1 MEGFQRVQRTTVS
14 FDATHRPAGWLTHRL
29 TVGADWT
36 DTRNSELDRPVGNN
50 PLGSAEA
57 QRQSAQYLTLD
68 YWATVA
74 LAAGDVTFASTAGA
88 QYYERQR
95 DWLYAQGVGFAA
107 PTLETLSGTAVRTV
121 EEDFLENR
129 TVGAYIQE
137 QFGWRDRL
145 FLTLAL
151 RGDDNSAFGQD
162 YDFVLYPKASA
173 SWVVSDEAFARGW
186 RGLSTLRLRAAWGR
200 SGQQPDAFAALRTYE
215 PAVGPAGTPTV
226 RPENIGNPDLEPEV
240 GDEIEVGFDAAL
252 FAERIGLEVTLYR
265 QVRNDALVQVPVRP
279 STGFPGVRF
288 ENLGSVRNRGL
299 EAFLHGEV
307 WRAGSFGLDLGL
319 QLALNQNRLT
329 SLGGE
334 GPRQLRPGQYLVE
347 GFPIGSIFAKRVV
360 SSELEGVGAT
370 SRAVNTLCEGGTPI
384 PGSESLAA
392 FGLSRGGGSPVPCA
406 EAPLVYWG
414 EPIPTRN
421 LTGTVPTVA
430 ARLTRAERSGG
441 LPGGIPHGEWD
452 GLASPPAVPRFGT
465 VPTAGRPDLRR
476 LPEHEPGRIRRRPR
490 DH

>member
-1 MEGFQRVQRTTVS
+1 M
-14 FDATHRPAGWLTHRL
+14 
-29 TVGADWT
+29 
-36 DTRNSELDRPVGNN
+36 
-50 PLGSAEA
+50 
-57 QRQSAQYLTLD
+57 
-68 YWATVA
+68 
-74 LAAGDVTFASTAGA
+74 
-88 QYYERQR
+88 
-95 DWLYAQGVGFAA
+95 
-107 PTLETLSGTAVRTV
+107 
-121 EEDFLENR
+121 
-129 TVGAYIQE
+129 
-137 QFGWRDRL
+137 
-145 FLTLAL
+145 
-151 RGDDNSAFGQD
+151 
-162 YDFVLYPKASA
+162 
-173 SWVVSDEAFARGW
+173 
-186 RGLSTLRLRAAWGR
+186 RLRAAWGR

-288 ENLGSVRNRGL
+288 ENLGRVRNRGL

-319 QLALNQNRLT
+319 QVALNQNRLA

-334 GPRQLRPGQYLVE
+334 GPRQLRLGQYLVE

-370 SRAVNTLCEGGTPI
+370 ARAVNTLCEGGTPI

-421 LTGTVPTVA
+421 LTGTVRLSLPGSLVLSAQVDYQGGFHMANGTVWQAHRLFRVSEQSQRLDDPIFVAYQGMNPVESAGGLGTIDSSFAKLRRVSAAWTAPATVA
-430 ARLTRAERSGG
+430 RRVGADQLSVTAVAHDLWTPWQATRDVFGYPVLDAEARITGGAGEPGG
-441 LPGGIPHGEWD
+441 LSAYYQDAWPQMK
-452 GLASPPAVPRFGT
+452 RFS
-465 VPTAGRPDLRR
+465 VTARVVF
-476 LPEHEPGRIRRRPR
+476 
-490 DH
+490 